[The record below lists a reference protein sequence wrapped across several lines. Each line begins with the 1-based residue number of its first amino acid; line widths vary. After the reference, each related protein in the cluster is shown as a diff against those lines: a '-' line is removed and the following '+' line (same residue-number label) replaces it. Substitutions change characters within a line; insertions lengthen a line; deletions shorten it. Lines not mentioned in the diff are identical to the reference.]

1 MPKLPRSFYLR
12 EDVIQIT
19 KELLGKFLVTKING
33 ILTAGMITEAEAY
46 AGEIDS
52 ASHAFKGRR
61 TRRTEI
67 MFAHGGTAYVYIC
80 YGIHHL
86 FNVVTN
92 QKNIPHAILIR
103 GIEPTDGIDRMMK
116 RRRMKVPGH
125 NLTAG
130 PGALSEAMGI
140 RVKHTGLDLLGDTIW
155 IEDRGVKIPSQK
167 IIPTI
172 RVGVEGSG
180 KDARLPYRYIIK
192 DNPWVTRTPKSFAS
206 F

>member
-1 MPKLPRSFYLR
+1 MSKLPRSFYLR
-12 EDVIQIT
+12 EDVLQIT
-19 KELLGKFLVTKING
+19 KELLGKFLITRING
-33 ILTAGMITEAEAY
+33 TLTGGMITEAEAY

-92 QKNIPHAILIR
+92 QKHIPHAILIR
-103 GIEPTDGIDRMMK
+103 GIEPTEGIDKMLK
-116 RRRMKVPGH
+116 RRKMKALNY

-130 PGALSEAMGI
+130 PGALSKALGI
-140 RVKHTGLDLLGDTIW
+140 HVKHTGLDLLGDTIW

-180 KDARLPYRYIIK
+180 KDARLPYRYIIR
-192 DNPWVTRTPKSFAS
+192 DNPWVTRTPK
-206 F
+206 

>member
-12 EDVIQIT
+12 ENVLQIT
-19 KELLGKFLVTKING
+19 KELLGKFLVTRING
-33 ILTAGMITEAEAY
+33 IVTGGMITEAEAY

-67 MFAHGGTAYVYIC
+67 MFANGGTAYVYIC

-92 QKNIPHAILIR
+92 QKDVPHAILIR
-103 GIEPTDGIDRMMK
+103 GIEPTEGIDSMLK
-116 RRRMKVPGH
+116 RRKMKAISYH
-125 NLTAG
+125 LTAG
-130 PGALSEAMGI
+130 PGALAEAMGI
-140 RVKHTGLDLLGDTIW
+140 RVNHTGLDLLGETIW

-172 RVGVEGSG
+172 RVGVESSG

-192 DNPWVTRTPKSFAS
+192 DNPWVTRTPK
-206 F
+206 

>member
-1 MPKLPRSFYLR
+1 MAKLPRSFYLR
-12 EDVIQIT
+12 EDVLQIT
-19 KELLGKFLVTKING
+19 KELLGKFLITKING
-33 ILTAGMITEAEAY
+33 RLTGGMITEAEAY

-92 QKNIPHAILIR
+92 QQNIPHAILIR
-103 GIEPTDGIDRMMK
+103 GIEPTEGIDRMLK
-116 RRRMKVPGH
+116 RRNMKALSYS
-125 NLTAG
+125 LTAG
-130 PGALSEAMGI
+130 PGALAAAMGI
-140 RVKHTGLDLLGDTIW
+140 RVNHTGLDLLGDTIW

-172 RVGVEGSG
+172 RVGVESSG

-192 DNPWVTRTPKSFAS
+192 DNPWVTRTPKY
-206 F
+206 